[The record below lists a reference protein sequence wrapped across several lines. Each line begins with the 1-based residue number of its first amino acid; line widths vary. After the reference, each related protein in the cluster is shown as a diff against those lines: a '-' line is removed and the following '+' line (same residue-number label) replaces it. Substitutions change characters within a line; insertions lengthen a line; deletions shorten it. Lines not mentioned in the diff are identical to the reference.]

1 MSRHTPNDFTVGGVV
16 TADGYKTHKGN
27 GLVNDKFNLGTS
39 AVKLNFNASDPLVS
53 IQGTSDDTTGLIR
66 SGVFNTTMTAAS
78 TANEVENFASI
89 VTSAVR
95 TGDWCNAILGKVDYS
110 TAGFATGIA
119 GAICAEI
126 DLAPV
131 AIGAGS
137 YCCFEA
143 EINVPAS
150 STGFG
155 STVPLAFLTGNA
167 WGAGVAA
174 WRSGG
179 YVFNFTGL
187 GSVGSS
193 NIIQANTDQATH
205 AIRVLID
212 GTPYFMLMTTVN
224 NGTE

>member
-1 MSRHTPNDFTVGGVV
+1 MSRHSPGDFTVAGRV
-16 TADGYKTHKGN
+16 TATEF
-27 GLVNDKFNLGTS
+27 VLGASTS
-39 AVKLNFNASDPLVS
+39 KLDLAPSAPKESVYS
-53 IQGTSDDTTGLIR
+53 TSSATAGLIR
-66 SGVFNTTMTAAS
+66 SSVVDTTMTAAS
-78 TANEVENFASI
+78 TANMVENFASI

-95 TGDWCNAILGKVDYS
+95 TGDWCNAILGKIDYS

-143 EINVPAS
+143 EINVPTS

-155 STVPLAFLTGNA
+155 TSVPLAFMTGNA

-187 GSVGSS
+187 GSAASS
-193 NIIQANTDQATH
+193 NILQANTDQPTH

-212 GTPYFMLMTTVN
+212 GTPYYMLMTTVN